1 MKYLPELPTDA
12 KRDELIEAVMKER
25 NYPCNPNAA
34 ARCGWE
40 AAMDHIAAAPEVSAE
55 PVGFI
60 KSLAEIDEAR
70 AKGQSMVV
78 WPKPYSDTKVAL
90 YTAPPDL
97 QKEVDR
103 LKGEVER
110 LRAVLKDFIDYGYT
124 EEIAVNVLKTT
135 LSAAP

>member
-1 MKYLPELPTDA
+1 MCST
-12 KRDELIEAVMKER
+12 KR
-25 NYPCNPNAA
+25 PNAA